1 MKQLLGLEVKLA
13 GDYSCG
19 SKNPAGDKEDDNLI
33 VYKWD
38 CTSSVKSSR
47 DVEIISN
54 RGKAISISEVE
65 VTTTDSLGKSQNYK
79 LPAELIFKLSYDL

>member
-1 MKQLLGLEVKLA
+1 MEVKLA
-13 GDYSCG
+13 GEYSCG
-19 SKNPAGDKEDDNLI
+19 SRNPIGDKEDKNLI

-54 RGKAISISEVE
+54 KGKPISISEVE

-79 LPAELIFKLSYDL
+79 LPAELKFKLNYDL

>member
-1 MKQLLGLEVKLA
+1 MA
-13 GDYSCG
+13 GDKSCG
-19 SKNPAGDKEDDNLI
+19 FKNPVGDKEDDNLI

-54 RGKAISISEVE
+54 KGKAISISEVE
-65 VTTTDSLGKSQNYK
+65 VTTTDYVGKSQNYK
-79 LPAELIFKLSYDL
+79 LPAELKFKLSYDL